1 MPPAGAGEYDAEL
14 QVACPVTL
22 VRMTYPESRRDE
34 VVETL
39 HGREI
44 ADPYRWLEDPDA
56 TDTQDWVRRQNEF
69 TQAELSGY
77 PEREWFQTTMSAILA
92 RPRAGVPAKK
102 AGWYLVGRNDGTQ
115 AQDVVYVAESLD
127 ELVARGRVLVDPNTL
142 SADGTDSL
150 GSFTVSPDGK
160 YFAYGVNESGSD
172 WTTFRLLDIATGT
185 PVDDVVTGAKFC
197 EATWLPDS
205 SAYLYLHY
213 PASGRSEGT
222 ETKSLTGGRLMLHKV
237 GTPQSA
243 DELVLSFPDHDRYFI
258 TPEVSEDDR
267 YLIVHITEGTDPGTR
282 LWVLPITSDGF
293 GEPVKVVDSFADEL
307 AFVRMS
313 GDQLVLRTDRDASR
327 GRVVLASLDGEF
339 VDLIPEG
346 ESTLQAVRGTAAGL
360 ATLTL
365 VDAQP
370 VLTLYAFDGSDER
383 VVDVP
388 GGGVVGFNASP
399 EYDEL
404 FVGLSTTTDPT
415 VSYVVSTESGVV
427 RALPELVRGSG
438 GFTSPSVT
446 VTRRVEPGR
455 EVPYFLITRSDL
467 DFSTPRPTL
476 LYGYGGF
483 RIPILADYKPGWPA
497 WLAAGGVLVIANLR
511 GGGEYGSDWHDAG
524 RLKNKQNVFD
534 DFIAV
539 AEHLRDTGVT
549 TSAQLAIHGRSNGG
563 LLVGAAMTQRP
574 DLFAVALPGVG
585 VMDMLR
591 FHLFTVGAAWSSD
604 FGHPDDASQ
613 FEDLLAY
620 SPLHRL
626 RDGTSYPATLVVT
639 GDHDDRVVP
648 LHSHKFIAELQHA
661 QSGPGPVLTRVEVN
675 TGHGFG
681 KPAAMVAAEWADLL
695 AFAAHHVGLVP
706 PEQ

>member
-1 MPPAGAGEYDAEL
+1 
-14 QVACPVTL
+14 
-22 VRMTYPESRRDE
+22 MTYPESRRDG

-39 HGREI
+39 HGHQI
-44 ADPYRWLEDPDA
+44 ADPYRWLEDPDSP
-56 TDTQDWVRRQNEF
+56 DTQDWVTRQNAF
-69 TQAELSGY
+69 TEAELSTY
-77 PEREWFQTTMSAILA
+77 PERDWFQRTLSAILA
-92 RPRAGVPAKK
+92 RPRAGVPLKK
-102 AGWYLVGRNDGTQ
+102 SGWYFAGRNDGTQ

-127 ELVARGRVLVDPNTL
+127 ELLSAGRVLIDPNTL

-160 YFAYGVNESGSD
+160 YFAYGINESGSD

-185 PVDDVVTGAKFC
+185 PVDDVVREAKFC

-213 PASGRSEGT
+213 PTSGRSEGT
-222 ETKSLTGGRLMLHKV
+222 ETKTLSGGRLMMHKV
-237 GTPQSA
+237 GTSQSE
-243 DELVLSFPDHDRYFI
+243 DELVLSFPDNDRYFI

-267 YLIVHITEGTDPGTR
+267 YVVVHIGEGTDPATR
-282 LWVLPITSDGF
+282 LWVFPITSDGL
-293 GEPVKVVDSFADEL
+293 GEPIKVVDYFADEI

-313 GDQLVLRTDRDASR
+313 GDSLVLRTDRDASR
-327 GRVVLASLDGEF
+327 GRVVLCTLDGVF
-339 VDLIPEG
+339 TDLIPEG
-346 ESTLQAVRGTAAGL
+346 PDTLQAVRATATGL

-370 VLTLYAFDGSDER
+370 VLTLYALDGSGAR

-388 GGGVVGFNASP
+388 GGGVVGLNASP
-399 EYDEL
+399 EHDEL
-404 FVGLSTTTDPT
+404 FIGLSTTTDPT
-415 VSYVVSTESGVV
+415 LSYAVSAESGDV

-438 GFTSPSVT
+438 GFVSPQVT
-446 VTRRVEPGR
+446 VTRRIEPGR
-455 EVPYFLITRSDL
+455 DVPYFLITRSDL
-467 DFSTPRPTL
+467 DFSQPRPTL
-476 LYGYGGF
+476 LWGYGGF
-483 RIPILADYKPGWPA
+483 RIPILADYRPGWPA

-549 TSAQLAIHGRSNGG
+549 TPAQLAIHGRSNGG

-591 FHLFTVGAAWSSD
+591 FHLFTVGAAWASD
-604 FGHPDDASQ
+604 FGHPDDAEQ
-613 FEDLLAY
+613 FEDLRAY

-626 RDGTSYPATLVVT
+626 REGTAYPATLVVT

-648 LHSHKFIAELQHA
+648 LHSHKFIAALQHA
-661 QSGPGPVLTRVEVN
+661 QSASVPVLTRIEVN

-681 KPAAMVAAEWADLL
+681 KPAAKIASEWADLL

>member
-1 MPPAGAGEYDAEL
+1 
-14 QVACPVTL
+14 
-22 VRMTYPESRRDE
+22 MTYPESRRDD

-39 HGREI
+39 HGHEI

-56 TDTQDWVRRQNEF
+56 PDTQDWVRRQNEF

-77 PEREWFQTTMSAILA
+77 PEREWFQTTMAAILA
-92 RPRAGVPAKK
+92 RPRAGVPVRK
-102 AGWYLVGRNDGTQ
+102 AGWYFVGRNDGTQ

-127 ELVARGRVLVDPNTL
+127 ELVDRGRVLIDPNTL

-185 PVDDVVTGAKFC
+185 PVDDLVTEAKFC

-222 ETKSLTGGRLMLHKV
+222 ETKAQTGGRLMLHRV
-237 GTPQSA
+237 GVPQSE
-243 DELVLSFPDHDRYFI
+243 DELVLSFPDDDRHFI
-258 TPEVSEDDR
+258 TPEITDDDR
-267 YLIVHITEGTDPGTR
+267 YLVVHINEGTDPGSK
-282 LWVLPITSDGF
+282 LWVYTITSDGF
-293 GEPVKVVDSFADEL
+293 GEPVKVVDTFADEI

-327 GRVVLASLDGEF
+327 GRVVLASLDGGF

-346 ESTLQAVRGTAAGL
+346 SSTLQAVRGTAAGL

-370 VLTLYAFDGSDER
+370 VLTLYALDGSDAR

-388 GGGVVGFNASP
+388 GGGVVDLNASP

-415 VSYVVSTESGVV
+415 VAYVVSTESGVV

-446 VTRRVEPGR
+446 VTRGVDPVR

-483 RIPILADYKPGWPA
+483 RIPIQADYKPGWTG

-511 GGGEYGSDWHDAG
+511 GGGEYGSAWHDAG

-539 AEHLRDTGVT
+539 AEHLCDSGVT
-549 TSAQLAIHGRSNGG
+549 TSEQLAIHGRSNGG

-591 FHLFTVGAAWSSD
+591 FHLFTVGAAWASD

-626 RDGTSYPATLVVT
+626 SDGTSYPATLVVT

-648 LHSHKFIAELQHA
+648 LHSHKFIAALQHA
-661 QSGPGPVLTRVEVN
+661 QSAAEPVLTRVEVN

-681 KPAAMVAAEWADLL
+681 KPAALIAAEWADLL

>member
-1 MPPAGAGEYDAEL
+1 
-14 QVACPVTL
+14 
-22 VRMTYPESRRDE
+22 MTYPESRRDD

-39 HGREI
+39 HGHQI
-44 ADPYRWLEDPDA
+44 ADPYRWLEDPDSA
-56 TDTQDWVRRQNEF
+56 DTQDWVSRQNSF

-77 PEREWFQTTMSAILA
+77 PERAWFQTTMAAILA
-92 RPRAGVPAKK
+92 RPRAGVPVKK
-102 AGWYLVGRNDGTQ
+102 AGWYFVGRNDGTQ
-115 AQDVVYVAESLD
+115 AQDVIYVADSLD
-127 ELVARGRVLVDPNTL
+127 ELLFRGRVLIDPNTL
-142 SADGTDSL
+142 SEDGTDSL

-160 YFAYGVNESGSD
+160 YFAYGINESGSD
-172 WTTFRLLDIATGT
+172 WTTFRLLDIATGS
-185 PVDDVVTGAKFC
+185 PVEDVVSEAKFS

-222 ETKSLTGGRLMLHKV
+222 ETKSLSGGRLMLHRV
-237 GTPQSA
+237 GTPQSE
-243 DELVLSFPDHDRYFI
+243 DELVLSFPDNDQYFI
-258 TPEVSEDDR
+258 TPEVSDDDR
-267 YLIVHITEGTDPGTR
+267 YLVVHIFEGTDPSTR
-282 LWVLPITSDGF
+282 LWVYPISSDGL
-293 GEPVKVVDSFADEL
+293 GEPLKVVDEFVDEI

-327 GRVVLASLDGEF
+327 GRVVLATLDGEF
-339 VDLIPEG
+339 TDLIPEG
-346 ESTLQAVRGTAAGL
+346 ESTLQAVRGTADGL

-370 VLTLYAFDGSDER
+370 VLTLYALDGSGQR

-388 GGGVVGFNASP
+388 GGGVVGLNAGA

-404 FVGLSTTTDPT
+404 FIGLSTTTDPT
-415 VSYVVSTESGVV
+415 LSYAVSTGSGDV

-438 GFTSPSVT
+438 GFTPPQVT
-446 VTRRVEPGR
+446 VTRRIAPGR
-455 EVPYFLITRSDL
+455 DVPYFLITRSDL
-467 DFSTPRPTL
+467 DFEAPRPTL
-476 LYGYGGF
+476 MWGYGGF
-483 RIPILADYKPGWPA
+483 RIPVEADYRPGWPA
-497 WLAAGGVLVIANLR
+497 WLAAGGVLVITNLR
-511 GGGEYGSDWHDAG
+511 GGGEYGSEWHDAG

-549 TSAQLAIHGRSNGG
+549 TPEQLAIHGRSNGG
-563 LLVGAAMTQRP
+563 LLVGAVMTQRP

-585 VMDMLR
+585 VLDMLR
-591 FHLFTVGAAWSSD
+591 FHLFTVGAAWASD
-604 FGHPDDASQ
+604 FGLPDDPEQ

-620 SPLHRL
+620 SPLHRVS
-626 RDGTSYPATLVVT
+626 DGTAYPATLVTT

-648 LHSHKFIAELQHA
+648 LHSHKFIAALQHA
-661 QSGPGPVLTRVEVN
+661 QTGPQPVLTRVEVN

-681 KPAAMVAAEWADLL
+681 KPAAMIAAEWADLL

>member
-1 MPPAGAGEYDAEL
+1 
-14 QVACPVTL
+14 
-22 VRMTYPESRRDE
+22 MTVYPESRRDD

-39 HGREI
+39 HGHQI
-44 ADPYRWLEDPDA
+44 ADPYRWLEDPDSS
-56 TDTQDWVRRQNEF
+56 DTQDWVDRQNAF
-69 TQAELSGY
+69 TQAELADY
-77 PEREWFQTTMSAILA
+77 PERGWFQATMAAILA
-92 RPRAGVPAKK
+92 RPRAGVPVKK
-102 AGWYLVGRNDGTQ
+102 AGWYFVGRNDGTQ
-115 AQDVVYVAESLD
+115 AQDVIFVADSLD
-127 ELVARGRVLVDPNTL
+127 ELLTAGRVLIDPNTL
-142 SADGTDSL
+142 SEDGTDSL

-172 WTTFRLLDIATGT
+172 WTTFRLLDIANRR
-185 PVDDVVTGAKFC
+185 PVDDQVSEAKFC

-222 ETKSLTGGRLMLHKV
+222 ETTSLSGGRLMLHRV
-237 GTPQSA
+237 GTPQSE
-243 DELVLSFPDHDRYFI
+243 DELLLSFPDNERYFI
-258 TPEVSEDDR
+258 TPEVSDDDR
-267 YLIVHITEGTDPGTR
+267 YLVVHITEGTDHATR
-282 LWVLPITSDGF
+282 LWVYPITSDGL
-293 GEPVKVVDSFADEL
+293 GEPVKVVDEFRDEI

-327 GRVVLASLDGEF
+327 GRVVLSTLDGSF
-339 VDLIPEG
+339 TDLIPEG
-346 ESTLQAVRGTAAGL
+346 ESTLQAVRGTAGGL

-370 VLTLYAFDGSDER
+370 VLTLYALDGSGER

-388 GGGVVGFNASP
+388 GGGVVGLNAGP

-404 FVGLSTTTDPT
+404 FIGLSTTTDPT
-415 VSYVVSTESGVV
+415 LSYVVSTGSGDV
-427 RALPELVRGSG
+427 RVLPELVRGSG
-438 GFTSPSVT
+438 GFTPPQVT
-446 VTRRVEPGR
+446 VTRRTGP
-455 EVPYFLITRSDL
+455 VPYFLITRSDL
-467 DFSTPRPTL
+467 DFSEPRPTL
-476 LYGYGGF
+476 MWGYGGF
-483 RIPILADYKPGWPA
+483 RIPIQADYRPGWPA
-497 WLAAGGVLVIANLR
+497 WLAAGGVLVITNLR
-511 GGGEYGSDWHDAG
+511 GGGEYGTDWHDAG

-539 AEHLRDTGVT
+539 AEDLRDTGVT
-549 TSAQLAIHGRSNGG
+549 TPAQLAVHGRSNGG
-563 LLVGAAMTQRP
+563 LLVGAVMTQRP

-585 VMDMLR
+585 VLDMLR
-591 FHLFTVGAAWSSD
+591 FHKFTVGAAWASD
-604 FGHPDDASQ
+604 YGSPDDPEQ

-620 SPLHRL
+620 SPLHRVS
-626 RDGTSYPATLVVT
+626 DGTSYPATLVVT

-648 LHSHKFIAELQHA
+648 LHSHKFIAALQHA
-661 QSGPGPVLTRVEVN
+661 QSGPRPVLTRVEVN

>member
-1 MPPAGAGEYDAEL
+1 
-14 QVACPVTL
+14 
-22 VRMTYPESRRDE
+22 MTYPESRRGD

-39 HGREI
+39 HGHQI

-56 TDTQDWVRRQNEF
+56 PDTQDWVRRQNEF

-77 PEREWFQTTMSAILA
+77 PERSWFQTTMSAILA
-92 RPRAGVPAKK
+92 RPRAGVPSQK
-102 AGWYLVGRNDGTQ
+102 AGWYFVGRNDGTQ

-127 ELVARGRVLVDPNTL
+127 DLVNGGRVLIDPNRL

-172 WTTFRLLDIATGT
+172 WTTFRLLDIATGS

-197 EATWLPDS
+197 EAVWLPDS

-222 ETKSLTGGRLMLHKV
+222 ETQTLTGGRLMRHTV
-237 GTPQSA
+237 GTPQSE
-243 DELVLSFPDHDRYFI
+243 DELVLGFPDNDRYFI
-258 TPEVSEDDR
+258 GPEISDDDR
-267 YLIVHITEGTDPGTR
+267 YLIVHITEGTDPGTK
-282 LWVLPITSDGF
+282 LWVYPITSDGF
-293 GEPVKVVDSFADEL
+293 GEAVKVVDTFADEI

-313 GDQLVLRTDRDASR
+313 GDRLVLRTDRDASR
-327 GRVVLASLDGEF
+327 GRVVLAALDGSF
-339 VDLIPEG
+339 TDLIPEG
-346 ESTLQAVRGTAAGL
+346 TDALQAVRGTAAGL
-360 ATLTL
+360 ATVVLA
-365 VDAQP
+365 DAQP
-370 VLTLYAFDGSDER
+370 VLTLYALDGSGAR
-383 VVDVP
+383 VIDVP
-388 GGGVVGFNASP
+388 GGGVVDLHGSP

-404 FVGLSTTTDPT
+404 FIGLSTPTDPT
-415 VSYVVSTESGVV
+415 VSYVVSTGSGAV

-438 GFTSPSVT
+438 GFTSPAVT
-446 VTRRVEPGR
+446 VTRGLDPVRQ
-455 EVPYFLITRSDL
+455 VPYFLITRSDL

-483 RIPILADYKPGWPA
+483 RIPILAEYRPGWPA

-511 GGGEYGSDWHDAG
+511 GGGEYGSEWHDAG

-534 DFIAV
+534 DLIAV
-539 AEHLRDTGVT
+539 AEHLRDTGIT
-549 TSAQLAIHGRSNGG
+549 TPAQLAIHGRSNGG

-574 DLFAVALPGVG
+574 ELFAVALPGVG

-591 FHLFTVGAAWSSD
+591 FHLFTVGAAWASD
-604 FGHPDDASQ
+604 FGHPDDAAQ

-620 SPLHRL
+620 SPLHRIKV
-626 RDGTSYPATLVVT
+626 GTAYPATLVVT

-648 LHSHKFIAELQHA
+648 LHSHKFIAALQHA
-661 QSGPGPVLTRVEVN
+661 QSASEPVLTRVEVN

-681 KPAAMVAAEWADLL
+681 KPAAMIASEWADLL
-695 AFAAHHVGLVP
+695 AFAAHQVGLVP

>member
-1 MPPAGAGEYDAEL
+1 
-14 QVACPVTL
+14 
-22 VRMTYPESRRDE
+22 MTAYPESRRDD

-44 ADPYRWLEDPDA
+44 ADPYRWLEDPDSP
-56 TDTQDWVRRQNEF
+56 DTQDWVQRQNEF

-92 RPRAGVPAKK
+92 RPRAGVPSKK
-102 AGWYLVGRNDGTQ
+102 AGWYFVGRNDGTQ
-115 AQDVVYVAESLD
+115 AQDVIYVAESLD
-127 ELVARGRVLVDPNTL
+127 ELLSGGRVLIDPNTL
-142 SADGTDSL
+142 SEGGTDSL
-150 GSFTVSPDGK
+150 GTFTVSPDGK
-160 YFAYGVNESGSD
+160 YFAYGINESGSD
-172 WTTFRLLDIATGT
+172 WTTFRLLDIATGKQ
-185 PVDDVVTGAKFC
+185 VDDVVSEAKFC
-197 EATWLPDS
+197 EAVWLPDS

-213 PASGRSEGT
+213 PSSGRSEGT
-222 ETKSLTGGRLMLHKV
+222 ETKSLTGGRLTLHKV
-237 GTPQSA
+237 GTPQSE
-243 DELVLSFPDHDRYFI
+243 DELVLSFPGEDQIFLA
-258 TPEVSEDDR
+258 PEVSEDDR
-267 YLIVHITEGTDPGTR
+267 YLVVHITEGTDPATR
-282 LWVLPITSDGF
+282 LWVYPITADGL
-293 GEPVKVVDSFADEL
+293 GDPVKVVDSFADEI

-327 GRVVLASLDGEF
+327 GRVVLSSLDGEF
-339 VDLIPEG
+339 TDLIPEG
-346 ESTLQAVRGTAAGL
+346 EATLQAVRGTADGL

-370 VLTLYAFDGSDER
+370 VLTLYGLDGSGQR

-388 GGGVVGFNASP
+388 GGGVVDLHAGP

-404 FVGLSTTTDPT
+404 FIGLSTTTDPT
-415 VSYVVSTESGVV
+415 LSYVVSTGSRAV

-438 GFTSPSVT
+438 GFTPPQVT
-446 VTRRVEPGR
+446 VTRRLAAGR
-455 EVPYFLITRSDL
+455 DVPYFLITRSDL

-476 LYGYGGF
+476 MWGYGGF
-483 RIPILADYKPGWPA
+483 RIPIQADYRPGWPA

-511 GGGEYGSDWHDAG
+511 GGGEYGTEWHDAG

-549 TSAQLAIHGRSNGG
+549 TPAQLAVHGRSNGG
-563 LLVGAAMTQRP
+563 LLVGAVMTQRP

-585 VMDMLR
+585 VLDMLR
-591 FHLFTVGAAWSSD
+591 FHKFTVGAAWASD
-604 FGHPDDASQ
+604 FGLPDDPEQ

-620 SPLHRL
+620 SPLHRVS
-626 RDGTSYPATLVVT
+626 DGTSYPATLVVT

-648 LHSHKFIAELQHA
+648 LHSHKFMAALQHA
-661 QSGPGPVLTRVEVN
+661 QTGPQPVLTRVEVN

>member
-1 MPPAGAGEYDAEL
+1 
-14 QVACPVTL
+14 
-22 VRMTYPESRRDE
+22 MTYPESRRDD

-39 HGREI
+39 HGRQI

-56 TDTQDWVRRQNEF
+56 PDTQDWVTRQNAF
-69 TQAELSGY
+69 TEAELSTY
-77 PEREWFQTTMSAILA
+77 PERAWFQRTMSAILA
-92 RPRAGVPAKK
+92 RPRAGVPVKK
-102 AGWYLVGRNDGTQ
+102 AGWYFVGRNDGTQ

-127 ELVARGRVLVDPNTL
+127 ELVSGGRVLIDPNTL
-142 SADGTDSL
+142 SEDGTDSL

-185 PVDDVVTGAKFC
+185 PVDDVVNEAKFC

-222 ETKSLTGGRLMLHKV
+222 ETASLTGGRLMLHKV
-237 GTPQSA
+237 GTPQSL
-243 DELVLSFPDHDRYFI
+243 DELVLSFPENDRYFI

-267 YLIVHITEGTDPGTR
+267 YLVVHITEGTDPATR
-282 LWVLPITSDGF
+282 LWVYPITSDGL
-293 GEPVKVVDSFADEL
+293 GEPVKLVDEFADEL
-307 AFVRMS
+307 TFVRMS
-313 GDQLVLRTDRDASR
+313 GDDLVLRTDRDAPR
-327 GRVVLASLDGEF
+327 GRVVLASLDGAF
-339 VDLIPEG
+339 TDLVPEG
-346 ESTLQAVRGTAAGL
+346 DGTMQAVRGTASGL
-360 ATLTL
+360 AVLTL
-365 VDAQP
+365 ADAQP
-370 VLTLYAFDGSDER
+370 VLTLYALDGSDAR
-383 VVDVP
+383 VVDAP
-388 GGGVVGFNASP
+388 GGGVVGLNASA
-399 EYDEL
+399 EHDEV
-404 FVGLSTTTDPT
+404 FVGLSTPTDPT
-415 VSYVVSTESGVV
+415 LSYVVSASAGEV

-438 GFTSPSVT
+438 GFTSPTISVE
-446 VTRRVEPGR
+446 RRLEPGR
-455 EVPYFLITRSDL
+455 EVPYFVISRADL
-467 DFSTPRPTL
+467 DYSAPRPTM

-483 RIPILADYKPGWPA
+483 RIPILAEYRPGWPA

-511 GGGEYGSDWHDAG
+511 GGGEYGSEWHDAG

-539 AEHLRDTGVT
+539 AEHLRDTGIT
-549 TSAQLAIHGRSNGG
+549 TPEQLAIHGRSNGG

-591 FHLFTVGAAWSSD
+591 FHLFTVGAAWVSD
-604 FGHPDDASQ
+604 FGHPDDPDQ
-613 FEDLLAY
+613 FADLLAY

-626 RDGTSYPATLVVT
+626 RDGTAYPATLVVT

-648 LHSHKFIAELQHA
+648 LHSHKFIAALQHA
-661 QSGPGPVLTRVEVN
+661 QSASVPVLTRVEVN

-681 KPAAMVAAEWADLL
+681 KPAAMIASEWADLL

-706 PEQ
+706 PEHVGLVPPEQ

>member
-1 MPPAGAGEYDAEL
+1 MS
-14 QVACPVTL
+14 
-22 VRMTYPESRRDE
+22 YPESRRDD
-34 VVETL
+34 VVDTL
-39 HGREI
+39 HGQEI

-56 TDTQDWVRRQNEF
+56 PDTRDWVRRQNEF

-77 PEREWFQTTMSAILA
+77 PEREWFQTTMAAVLA

-127 ELVARGRVLVDPNTL
+127 ALLAGGRVLIDPNTL

-160 YFAYGVNESGSD
+160 YLAYGVNESGSD

-222 ETKSLTGGRLMLHKV
+222 ETKTLTGGRLMLHKV
-237 GTPQSA
+237 GTPQSD

-267 YLIVHITEGTDPGTR
+267 YLVVHITEGTDPGAR
-282 LWVLPITSDGF
+282 LWVFPIASDGF
-293 GEPVKVVDSFADEL
+293 GEPVKVVDSFADEI

-346 ESTLQAVRGTAAGL
+346 EATLQAVRGTAAGL

-370 VLTLYAFDGSDER
+370 ALTLFALDGSDAR
-383 VVDVP
+383 VIDVP
-388 GGGVVGFNASP
+388 GGGVVGFDASP

-404 FVGLSTTTDPT
+404 FIGLSTTTDPT
-415 VSYVVSTESGVV
+415 VSYVVSTSSGVV

-467 DFSTPRPTL
+467 DTSAPRPTL

-511 GGGEYGSDWHDAG
+511 GGGEYGSDWHDEG

-539 AEHLRDTGVT
+539 AEHLRDTEVT
-549 TSAQLAIHGRSNGG
+549 TPAQLAIHGRSNGG

-591 FHLFTVGAAWSSD
+591 FHLFTVGAAWASD
-604 FGHPDDASQ
+604 FGHPDDASE

>member
-1 MPPAGAGEYDAEL
+1 
-14 QVACPVTL
+14 
-22 VRMTYPESRRDE
+22 MTYPESRRDD

-39 HGREI
+39 HGHRI
-44 ADPYRWLEDPDA
+44 ADPYRWLEDPDSP
-56 TDTQDWVRRQNEF
+56 DTRDWVTRQNAF
-69 TQAELSGY
+69 TEAELATY
-77 PEREWFQTTMSAILA
+77 PERDWFQRTMSAILA
-92 RPRAGVPAKK
+92 RPRAGVPVKK
-102 AGWYLVGRNDGTQ
+102 SGWYFVGRNDGTQ

-127 ELVARGRVLVDPNTL
+127 ELVSGGRVLIDPNTL

-150 GSFTVSPDGK
+150 GTFTISPDGK
-160 YFAYGVNESGSD
+160 YFAYGINESGSD

-185 PVDDVVTGAKFC
+185 PVDDVVTEAKFC

-222 ETKSLTGGRLMLHKV
+222 ETKTLSGGRLMLHKV

-243 DELVLSFPDHDRYFI
+243 DELVLAFPENDRIFI
-258 TPEVSEDDR
+258 TPEVTEDDR
-267 YLIVHITEGTDPGTR
+267 YLVVHITEGTDPATR
-282 LWVLPITSDGF
+282 LWVFPITSDDGI
-293 GEPVKVVDSFADEL
+293 GEPVKVVDYFADEIT
-307 AFVRMS
+307 FVRMS
-313 GDQLVLRTDRDASR
+313 GDRLVLRTDRDAPR
-327 GRVVLASLDGEF
+327 GRVVLASLDGRF
-339 VDLIPEG
+339 TDLIPEG
-346 ESTLQAVRGTAAGL
+346 DSALQAVRGTANGL
-360 ATLTL
+360 ATLSL

-370 VLTLYAFDGSDER
+370 VLTLYALDGSGAR
-383 VVDVP
+383 VVDAP
-388 GGGVVGFNASP
+388 GGGVVGLNASP

-404 FVGLSTTTDPT
+404 FVGLSTPTDPT
-415 VSYVVSTESGVV
+415 LSYVVSSSTGAV
-427 RALPELVRGSG
+427 RALPSLVRGSG
-438 GFTSPSVT
+438 GFTSPAIT
-446 VTRRVEPGR
+446 IERRLEPGR
-455 EVPYFLITRSDL
+455 EVPYFLISRADL
-467 DFSTPRPTL
+467 DHSSPRPTM

-483 RIPILADYKPGWPA
+483 RIPILAEYRPGWPA

-539 AEHLRDTGVT
+539 AGHLRDTGVT
-549 TSAQLAIHGRSNGG
+549 TPSQLAIHGRSNGG
-563 LLVGAAMTQRP
+563 LLVGAVMTQRP

-585 VMDMLR
+585 VLDMLR
-591 FHLFTVGAAWSSD
+591 FHLFTVGAAWTSD
-604 FGHPDDASQ
+604 FGHPDDPDQ

-620 SPLHRL
+620 SPLHRVQE
-626 RDGTSYPATLVVT
+626 GTAYPATLVVT

-648 LHSHKFIAELQHA
+648 LHSHKFIAALQHA
-661 QSGPGPVLTRVEVN
+661 QSSAEPVLTRVEVN

-681 KPAAMVAAEWADLL
+681 KPAAMVASEWADLL

>member
-1 MPPAGAGEYDAEL
+1 MS
-14 QVACPVTL
+14 
-22 VRMTYPESRRDE
+22 YPESRRDD
-34 VVETL
+34 VVDTL
-39 HGREI
+39 HGQEI

-56 TDTQDWVRRQNEF
+56 PDTRDWVRRQNEF

-77 PEREWFQTTMSAILA
+77 PEREWFQTTMAAILA

-127 ELVARGRVLVDPNTL
+127 ALLAGGRVLIDPNTL

-160 YFAYGVNESGSD
+160 YLAYGVNESGSD

-222 ETKSLTGGRLMLHKV
+222 ETKTLTGGRLMLHKV
-237 GTPQSA
+237 GTPQSD
-243 DELVLSFPDHDRYFI
+243 DELVLSFPDQDRYFI

-267 YLIVHITEGTDPGTR
+267 YLVVHITEGTDPGAR
-282 LWVLPITSDGF
+282 LWVFPITSDGF
-293 GEPVKVVDSFADEL
+293 GEPVKVVDSFADEI

-346 ESTLQAVRGTAAGL
+346 EATLQAVRGTAAGL

-370 VLTLYAFDGSDER
+370 ALTLFALDGSDPR
-383 VVDVP
+383 VIDVP
-388 GGGVVGFNASP
+388 GGGVVGFDASP

-404 FVGLSTTTDPT
+404 FIGLSTTTDPT
-415 VSYVVSTESGVV
+415 VSYVVSTSSGVV

-467 DFSTPRPTL
+467 DFCHHARRCSTGTAASASRSWPTTS
-476 LYGYGGF
+476 
-483 RIPILADYKPGWPA
+483 R
-497 WLAAGGVLVIANLR
+497 
-511 GGGEYGSDWHDAG
+511 AG
-524 RLKNKQNVFD
+524 RRGSRP
-534 DFIAV
+534 
-539 AEHLRDTGVT
+539 AEC
-549 TSAQLAIHGRSNGG
+549 
-563 LLVGAAMTQRP
+563 
-574 DLFAVALPGVG
+574 
-585 VMDMLR
+585 
-591 FHLFTVGAAWSSD
+591 W
-604 FGHPDDASQ
+604 
-613 FEDLLAY
+613 
-620 SPLHRL
+620 
-626 RDGTSYPATLVVT
+626 
-639 GDHDDRVVP
+639 
-648 LHSHKFIAELQHA
+648 
-661 QSGPGPVLTRVEVN
+661 
-675 TGHGFG
+675 
-681 KPAAMVAAEWADLL
+681 
-695 AFAAHHVGLVP
+695 
-706 PEQ
+706 

>member
-1 MPPAGAGEYDAEL
+1 
-14 QVACPVTL
+14 
-22 VRMTYPESRRDE
+22 MTAYPESRRDD

-39 HGREI
+39 HGHEI
-44 ADPYRWLEDPDA
+44 ADPYRWLEDPDSP
-56 TDTQDWVRRQNEF
+56 DTQDWVRRQNEF
-69 TQAELSGY
+69 TEAELSGY
-77 PEREWFQTTMSAILA
+77 PERPWFQRTMSAILA
-92 RPRAGVPAKK
+92 RPRAGVPVKK
-102 AGWYLVGRNDGTQ
+102 SGWYLVGRNDGTQ

-127 ELVARGRVLVDPNTL
+127 ELVSAGRVLIDPNTL

-150 GSFTVSPDGK
+150 GSFTVSPDAK
-160 YFAYGVNESGSD
+160 YFAYGINESGSD

-185 PVDDVVTGAKFC
+185 SVDDVVTEAKFC

-222 ETKSLTGGRLMLHKV
+222 ETTSLSGGRLMLHKV
-237 GTPQSA
+237 GTPQSE
-243 DELVLSFPDHDRYFI
+243 DELVLSFPENDQFFI

-267 YLIVHITEGTDPGTR
+267 YLVVHITEGTDPATR
-282 LWVLPITSDGF
+282 LWVFPITSDGL
-293 GEPVKVVDSFADEL
+293 GEPVKVVDYLADEI

-313 GDQLVLRTDRDASR
+313 GDQLVLRTDRDAPR
-327 GRVVLASLDGEF
+327 GRVVLASLDGTF
-339 VDLIPEG
+339 TDLIPEG
-346 ESTLQAVRGTAAGL
+346 DSTLQAVRGTASGL
-360 ATLTL
+360 ATVTL

-370 VLTLYAFDGSDER
+370 VLTLYELDGSGAR
-383 VVDVP
+383 VVDAP
-388 GGGVVGFNASP
+388 GGGVVGLNASP

-404 FVGLSTTTDPT
+404 FVGLSTPTDPT
-415 VSYVVSTESGVV
+415 LSYVVSASTGAV

-438 GFTSPSVT
+438 GFTSPTIT
-446 VTRRVEPGR
+446 VERRREPGR
-455 EVPYFLITRSDL
+455 EVPYFVISRADL
-467 DFSTPRPTL
+467 DFSSPRPTM

-483 RIPILADYKPGWPA
+483 RIPILAEYRPGWPA

-511 GGGEYGSDWHDAG
+511 GGGEYGSEWHDAG

-539 AEHLRDTGVT
+539 AEHLRDTGIT
-549 TSAQLAIHGRSNGG
+549 TPEQLAIHGRSNGG
-563 LLVGAAMTQRP
+563 LLVGAVMTQRP

-591 FHLFTVGAAWSSD
+591 FHLFTVGAAWASD
-604 FGHPDDASQ
+604 FGHPDDPEQ
-613 FEDLLAY
+613 FENLLAY

-626 RDGTSYPATLVVT
+626 RDGTAYPATLVVT

-648 LHSHKFIAELQHA
+648 LHSHKFIAALQHA
-661 QSGPGPVLTRVEVN
+661 QSSAEPVLTRIEVN

-681 KPAAMVAAEWADLL
+681 KPAAMIASEWADLL